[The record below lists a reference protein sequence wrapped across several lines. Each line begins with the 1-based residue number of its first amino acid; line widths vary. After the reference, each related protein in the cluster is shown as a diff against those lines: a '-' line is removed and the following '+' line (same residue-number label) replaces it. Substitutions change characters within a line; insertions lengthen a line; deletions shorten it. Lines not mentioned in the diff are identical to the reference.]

1 MLNHQVVPNA
11 LDQAAVQSIEREIM
25 VKQLDLREKMRCGAK
40 RANNRSL
47 FNNK

>member
-25 VKQLDLREKMRCGAK
+25 VKQLDLRET
-40 RANNRSL
+40 SEQPE
-47 FNNK
+47 FIQQ